1 MQMAKNNVEEILK
14 KEYTEIDESINNIT
28 SLLKVIL
35 LENFGEKVEILY
47 SIVDDNDKFSQI
59 LNAFGGFRV
68 DFPTVEEFKSSVTLS
83 LVFYYKEIL
92 HYSWKKIE
100 EMIPY
105 ERDISLRYGSRIK
118 TLSKAIKRQL
128 SKKTK
133 EKVQRTELFEEE

>member
-1 MQMAKNNVEEILK
+1 MQMAKNTVEEKLK
-14 KEYTEIDESINNIT
+14 KEYTEIDESINNVT

-35 LENFGEKVEILY
+35 FENFGEKVEILY

-59 LNAFGGFRV
+59 LNTFGGMNIN
-68 DFPTVEEFKSSVTLS
+68 FPTLEEFKSSVTLS

-92 HYSWKKIE
+92 HYSWKQIG

-128 SKKTK
+128 SKKTNRVVRK
-133 EKVQRTELFEEE
+133 TELFDDE

>member
-1 MQMAKNNVEEILK
+1 MVKNNIEETLK
-14 KEYTEIDESINNIT
+14 KEYDEIDESINNVT

-35 LENFGEKVEILY
+35 FENFGEKVEILY

-59 LNAFGGFRV
+59 LNAFSGLCV

-83 LVFYYKEIL
+83 LVFYYKEVL

-100 EMIPY
+100 QLIPH

-118 TLSKAIKRQL
+118 TLSKSIKKQL
-128 SKKTK
+128 SKENK
-133 EKVQRTELFEEE
+133 EKIQKTELFED